1 MLQTVAG
8 PPAWEEVERWGSPR
22 NILKKEQG
30 KEQDEEVGPS
40 QNFRVR
46 RDSEDCVGSKL
57 TCSLPSIPP
66 PLPASLLPTPKHLA
80 ISPHGHRP
88 QKEEALPGSLEHIQ
102 PRAATEDFFSKNSAK
117 ILQKPDTTTM
127 YQTVILRMLLTRL
140 VRLVGRIPAFLRL
153 LDLEALPVRSLPV
166 LSTFTRNLAAREQ
179 IVPCYSPLLLRR
191 MIRRSMGAGKGEETG
206 GAE

>member
-57 TCSLPSIPP
+57 TCSLPSTPPLFLQAFSPLISISPSVPMAIDLKKRRLSWDLWNTFSPELPLRTFLARILQKFCKNQIPP
-66 PLPASLLPTPKHLA
+66 PCTK
-80 ISPHGHRP
+80 
-88 QKEEALPGSLEHIQ
+88 Q
-102 PRAATEDFFSKNSAK
+102 
-117 ILQKPDTTTM
+117 
-127 YQTVILRMLLTRL
+127 
-140 VRLVGRIPAFLRL
+140 
-153 LDLEALPVRSLPV
+153 
-166 LSTFTRNLAAREQ
+166 
-179 IVPCYSPLLLRR
+179 
-191 MIRRSMGAGKGEETG
+191 
-206 GAE
+206 

>member
-1 MLQTVAG
+1 
-8 PPAWEEVERWGSPR
+8 
-22 NILKKEQG
+22 
-30 KEQDEEVGPS
+30 
-40 QNFRVR
+40 
-46 RDSEDCVGSKL
+46 
-57 TCSLPSIPP
+57 
-66 PLPASLLPTPKHLA
+66 
-80 ISPHGHRP
+80 
-88 QKEEALPGSLEHIQ
+88 
-102 PRAATEDFFSKNSAK
+102 
-117 ILQKPDTTTM
+117 M
-127 YQTVILRMLLTRL
+127 YQTVILRMLLIRL